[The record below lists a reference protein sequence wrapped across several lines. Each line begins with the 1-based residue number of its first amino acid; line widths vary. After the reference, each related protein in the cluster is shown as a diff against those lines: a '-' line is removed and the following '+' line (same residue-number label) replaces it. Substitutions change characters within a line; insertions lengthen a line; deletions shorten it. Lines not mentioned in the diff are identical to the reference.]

1 MENAT
6 YEIRAG
12 GIALVTIDMKGSP
25 VNAMND
31 AFSAMLDEVLGR
43 LDADKDSIAGVILT
57 SAKSVFVAGGDVA
70 KILELRSQ
78 GPEAGYAFV
87 QGLKAQ
93 LRRSEEHTSELQSL
107 MRTTYAVFC
116 LKKKKQADI
125 HTQ

>member
-93 LRRSEEHTSELQSL
+93 LRRPETLGVP
-107 MRTTYAVFC
+107 VFAA
-116 LKKKKQADI
+116 LHETGSAPIRERGVQY
-125 HTQ
+125 

>member
-1 MENAT
+1 
-6 YEIRAG
+6 
-12 GIALVTIDMKGSP
+12 
-25 VNAMND
+25 MND

-93 LRRSEEHTSELQSL
+93 LRRLEPLGVPVVAALNGRALGGGLALEIGRGSCRERGVE
-107 MRTTYAVFC
+107 YV
-116 LKKKKQADI
+116 
-125 HTQ
+125 

>member
-25 VNAMND
+25 VNAVND

-70 KILELRSQ
+70 KIPDLRSQ
-78 GPEAGYAFV
+78 GPAAGSAFHT
-87 QGLKAQ
+87 APTAP
-93 LRRSEEHTSELQSL
+93 LRRPEQQGRRAARERE
-107 MRTTYAVFC
+107 C
-116 LKKKKQADI
+116 
-125 HTQ
+125 